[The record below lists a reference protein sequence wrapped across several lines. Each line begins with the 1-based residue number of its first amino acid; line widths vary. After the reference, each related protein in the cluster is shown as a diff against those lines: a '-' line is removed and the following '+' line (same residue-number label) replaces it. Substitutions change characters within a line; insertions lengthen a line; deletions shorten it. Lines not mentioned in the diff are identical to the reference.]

1 MTPPDN
7 RKRILVVSLKKEA
20 EPVLRQLRAAGHQ
33 VSVVQDMDDAQAL
46 LASGA
51 FDQTILPSR
60 TIESLLVQRALW
72 ERSGG
77 DSWRRSTAAIAHDLR
92 NLLSALDRCTRDLEA
107 EDFGTPRGG
116 DLPQLQRTMS
126 TLSTFLLELTDE
138 FDAGPRQ
145 DLSLKVLDLEDAVE
159 TAAIAVYSS
168 ASDRRQRLVIDIEE
182 RARYVR
188 ADSTKM
194 KRVLSNL
201 LLHASGQTPRLGT
214 VTVLARRECGDCIIS
229 VSHTAETASLSGL
242 TELFGA
248 KDGRSDYSKGVLY
261 GVQHIVEQHGG
272 RLWIESE
279 RGAGTTIFVSFPSP
293 EIDYSESTLSVAPG

>member
-51 FDQTILPSR
+51 FDQTILPAR

-77 DSWRRSTAAIAHDLR
+77 DSWHRSTAAIAHDLR
-92 NLLSALDRCTRDLEA
+92 NLLSALGRCTRDLEA

-126 TLSTFLLELTDE
+126 ILSTFLLELTDE

-145 DLSLKVLDLEDAVE
+145 DLSLRVLDLEDAVE

-168 ASDRRQRLVIDIEE
+168 ASDRRQRLVIDIDE
-182 RARYVR
+182 RARYIR

-214 VTVLARRECGDCIIS
+214 VTVLARRECEDCIIS

-242 TELFGA
+242 TELLGA
-248 KDGRSDYSKGVLY
+248 KDRGDHAGGGLY